1 MNLFEDIQRRYLD
14 ARKRQDKFESV
25 ILGMLVSDIKYEKI
39 NKQRELD
46 DSDVVS
52 VIQKNIKQKKEALE
66 EFKKAGRNDL
76 IESSE
81 KELKILYS
89 FLPEMLSE
97 EEIKQIVENVI
108 TELSA
113 TTSDIGRVMKEVM
126 QRVKG
131 RAEGAKVKDMVTKL
145 LQK

>member
-1 MNLFEDIQRRYLD
+1 MSLFEEIQKKYLD

-46 DSDVVS
+46 DSDVIA
-52 VIQKNIKQKKEALE
+52 VIQKSIKQKKEALE
-66 EFKKAGRNDL
+66 EFKKAGRTDL

-81 KELKILYS
+81 KELKILSS
-89 FLPEMLSE
+89 FLPEMLSDKDIEDIVKGVIE
-97 EEIKQIVENVI
+97 EF
-108 TELSA
+108 SA
-113 TTSDIGRVMKEVM
+113 TPSDLGKVMKEVM

-131 RAEGAKVKDMVTKL
+131 KAEGSKVKEIVTKL